1 MSEKSLW
8 APWSM
13 RPDRAAVNKT
23 MSQKRYCPSLSC
35 SWVNLRYS
43 ASVTRCEQAFLGGI
57 ALILTNQDPHLIHTF
72 SHRGSSVVARFY
84 SSTTRSHTCA
94 WIENLYQVD
103 WTQKSINSPICSL
116 RNGANPIYSNTAV
129 HCHSDIHFIFDLYI
143 ATIALKLKWWR
154 CVMLLM

>member
-13 RPDRAAVNKT
+13 RPNRAAVNKT

-35 SWVNLRYS
+35 SCVNLRYA
-43 ASVTRCEQAFLGGI
+43 ASGTHCEQAFLGGM

-72 SHRGSSVVARFY
+72 SHRGSSVVARLNR
-84 SSTTRSHTCA
+84 STTRSYTCT
-94 WIENLYQVD
+94 WIENSYQVD
-103 WTQKSINSPICSL
+103 WTQKSINLPICSF

-129 HCHSDIHFIFDLYI
+129 HCYSDIHFIFDLYTD
-143 ATIALKLKWWR
+143 TIALN
-154 CVMLLM
+154 